1 MKRSSVKSSL
11 IKSVGY
17 NQMTRTLEIH
27 YEDSTLFQYFSV
39 PPAIVKRLLSGKSI
53 GGWWTEHWT
62 DYKYK
67 QIS

>member
-17 NQMTRTLEIH
+17 NQTTRTLEVR
-27 YEDSTLFQYFSV
+27 YEDSTVFQYFQV
-39 PPAIVKRLLSGKSI
+39 PAAVARRLQTGKNVGS
-53 GGWWTEHWT
+53 WWTEHWN

-67 QIS
+67 QIT

>member
-17 NQMTRTLEIH
+17 NQKTRTLEVR
-27 YEDSTLFQYFSV
+27 YEDSTVFQYFQV
-39 PPAIVKRLLSGKSI
+39 PPDVALKLQKGKNI
-53 GGWWTEHWT
+53 GSWWTEHWN

-67 QIS
+67 QIN